1 MSALRGNSRE
11 KFALVVG
18 ILYGVCALSMAPV
31 IAVGNRMRSSMNK
44 YKIIALLGSTVFFA
58 ACSSRS
64 SSPFAPDAYVTL
76 AGLDHVSQSALRNEA
91 EARQAVRSGQS
102 PIEIPD
108 HADAEVFVRLALENN
123 PAIRSARQRILRL
136 ANRIPQ
142 STSLPDPML
151 QLTPIGDMAE
161 TAAGQVNVMT
171 GVSQRIP
178 LPEKLAIRGRIA
190 EQDVAEAIQR
200 LEEIRLNVEADTQLA
215 WWSYY
220 FAIQAIKVTDRNR
233 TLVSQFKDVAD
244 AKFRAGA
251 AAQEDV
257 LRASVEVNNLES
269 ELVGLH
275 QQKVSA
281 EAMLNRLIDRSVT
294 APIPEPDEQTI
305 EAIDHQFSDLF
316 AQAEKTHPA
325 LQRLRERIEG
335 SKQRYELAKLDR
347 WPDLTLS
354 FNYNLVENDGLSR
367 VTNGEDQW
375 WIGLGINLPIWV
387 DRLDAAEREALR
399 GRLENIEMLNSE
411 RNRIEFRIQDA
422 LIKTQTHRRQALMFQ
437 DIIVPQAIQTVDA
450 SLSSY
455 RAGKVEFLTLIDNW
469 RKLLAFELT
478 FHHHLS
484 QFKKSIAELQRAV
497 GIDLDDN
504 NDRDEPG
511 SGSEVHP

>member
-1 MSALRGNSRE
+1 
-11 KFALVVG
+11 
-18 ILYGVCALSMAPV
+18 
-31 IAVGNRMRSSMNK
+31 MNK
-44 YKIIALLGSTVFFA
+44 YTILILLGSSVFMA

-64 SSPFAPDAYVTL
+64 SSPFAPDAYRELTEY
-76 AGLDHVSQSALRNEA
+76 DQVSQSILLDEV
-91 EARQAVRSGQS
+91 ESKQAVRSAQS
-102 PIEIPD
+102 SIEIPD
-108 HADAEVFVRLALENN
+108 HADVDVFVRLAIENN

-136 ANRIPQ
+136 TNRIPQ
-142 STSLPDPML
+142 MTSLPDPML
-151 QLTPIGDMAE
+151 KLTPIGDMAE
-161 TAAGQVNVMT
+161 TAAGQVNIMT

-178 LPEKLAIRGRIA
+178 LPEKLATRGRIA
-190 EQDVAEAIQR
+190 EQNVAEAIQQ
-200 LEEIRLNVEADTQLA
+200 LEEIRLNVEADTRLA

-220 FAIQAIKVTDRNR
+220 YAIQAIKVTGRNR
-233 TLVSQFKDVAD
+233 TLVSQFKDVAN
-244 AKFRAGA
+244 AKFRAGVA
-251 AAQEDV
+251 AHEDV
-257 LRASVEVNNLES
+257 LRASVEVNNLDS
-269 ELVGLH
+269 ELVALH
-275 QQKVSA
+275 QMKVSA

-294 APIPEPDEQTI
+294 EPIPEPGEQTI
-305 EAIDHQFSDLF
+305 EVIDHRFSDLF
-316 AQAEKTHPA
+316 AQAEKIHPV

-335 SKQRYELAKLDR
+335 FHQRYELAKLDR

-354 FNYNLVENDGLSR
+354 FNYNLVENDGLSP

-375 WIGLGINLPIWV
+375 WIGFGINLPIWV
-387 DRLDAAEREALR
+387 DRLEAAEREALR

-422 LIKTQTHRRQALMFQ
+422 LTKTQTHRKQALMFQ
-437 DIIVPQAIQTVDA
+437 DIIVPQATQAVEA

-497 GIDLDDN
+497 GIVLDDT
-504 NDRDEPG
+504 NDGDEPG